1 MRNTEGQSV
10 HKAIHLTSVRSSGGC
25 DLTCI
30 RMSVNIMEQCDI
42 RHDDD
47 GEVQPVPGISQ
58 EGERHY
64 TESSGKY
71 LDRRLKGVN
80 SSKSIPEKYIH
91 KKGNT
96 VSSDKMYTCIG
107 LGLCQPSK

>member
-10 HKAIHLTSVRSSGGC
+10 HKAIHLTSVRSAGVR
-25 DLTCI
+25 DLTRI
-30 RMSVNIMEQCDI
+30 RMSVNTMEQCDI

-80 SSKSIPEKYIH
+80 SSKSIPEKIFT
-91 KKGNT
+91 KREIQSALT
-96 VSSDKMYTCIG
+96 RRACV
-107 LGLCQPSK
+107 